1 MTETKRYD
9 VRGLN
14 IDGIMALV
22 AKVIDGLIDE
32 NEENFRIDMLDGSQ
46 QLEDANKCIESR
58 RAEKNAWRKATL
70 AEMRRLLERDGEH
83 LSS

>member
-1 MTETKRYD
+1 MTETQSYN
-9 VRGLN
+9 VRGKTL
-14 IDGIMALV
+14 DQIMVLV

-32 NEENFRIDMLDGSQ
+32 NEENCRIDMLDGGVL
-46 QLEDANKCIESR
+46 LEDANKCIESR